1 MRKKSIMTFV
11 CIAMILSSCADTY
24 NPGSNKNQSDGTGG
38 LGLILGLVAVAA
50 LARAATCRPAGA
62 SPIIGGG
69 GGYVYHTGTC

>member
-1 MRKKSIMTFV
+1 MTFV

-24 NPGSNKNQSDGTGG
+24 NPGSNNNQSDGTGG
-38 LGLILGLVAVAA
+38 LGLI